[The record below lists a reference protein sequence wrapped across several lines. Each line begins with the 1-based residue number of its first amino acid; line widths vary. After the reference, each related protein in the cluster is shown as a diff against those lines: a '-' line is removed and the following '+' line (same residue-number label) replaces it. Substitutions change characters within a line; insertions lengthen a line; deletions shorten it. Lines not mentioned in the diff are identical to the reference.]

1 MKPREKGKAGRIN
14 RIGTGSWKRDKDF
27 KLAMWSLRSLYIP
40 GALKILTGE
49 VLKYKI
55 DVLAMQEM
63 RWTGAGIMDRRDY
76 SCITAVRTGTMCL
89 ELASR

>member
-14 RIGTGSWKRDKDF
+14 GIGTGSCKKDKDF
-27 KLAMWSLRSLYIP
+27 KLATWNLRSLYRP
-40 GALKILTGE
+40 GALKILIGE

-76 SCITAVRTGTMCL
+76 SVYYSCQNRDHALGKP
-89 ELASR
+89 